1 MTQKQFDS
9 IMEKAKELKEMGYSK
24 NLIEQVFLEK
34 GVNLSE
40 TMLEGFMSEK

>member
-9 IMEKAKELKEMGYSK
+9 IMEKAKELKGMGYSK